1 MTSPG
6 LAPRDVVDINASTP
20 VAIVPKSASRL
31 RWLNWWRVVPALA
44 VLLIA
49 AIGPWFTP
57 YSATDV
63 IATPSISPNGTF
75 LMGTDASGLDVFSR
89 VVAGTRNDVV
99 IALADALLATSVG
112 IAVGLAVGMNESRRG
127 PLGLLARGLSRALDL
142 LQAIPAIVTGLVLVA
157 FFGSSVTSLTIA
169 LAVILA
175 PNQARLVRTEV
186 LRTRTEAYLDAARMA
201 GDREFVL
208 AMRHVLP
215 NASWAAL
222 ENTSVVFGSA
232 ILNTAALGFLGV
244 GLHPPTP
251 EWGSMISTGASDA
264 AVGRWWPA
272 LFPALAMVACVF
284 AFAAAGHRVFGRK

>member
-1 MTSPG
+1 VTTSA
-6 LAPRDVVDINASTP
+6 LAPRDPVDVDAPIPAATERKPAN
-20 VAIVPKSASRL
+20 RQ
-31 RWLNWWRVVPALA
+31 RWLSWWRVVPALA
-44 VLLIA
+44 ILLIA
-49 AIGPWFTP
+49 VIGPWLTP

-63 IATPSISPNGTF
+63 IATPSIWPNGTY

-99 IALADALLATSVG
+99 IALADAVLATSVG
-112 IAVGLAVGMNESRRG
+112 IAVGLAVGMNESKRG
-127 PLGLLARGLSRALDL
+127 PLGLLARGFSRGLDL
-142 LQAIPAIVTGLVLVA
+142 LQAIPAIVIGLVLVA
-157 FFGSSVTSLTIA
+157 FFGSSVTSLTVA

-201 GDREFVL
+201 GEREFVL
-208 AMRHVLP
+208 TMRHVLP

-272 LFPALAMVACVF
+272 LFPAAAMVACVF
-284 AFAAAGHRVFGRK
+284 AFAAAGQRLFGRK

>member
-1 MTSPG
+1 VYRESSNPE
-6 LAPRDVVDINASTP
+6 ARARR
-20 VAIVPKSASRL
+20 VAGRFL
-31 RWLNWWRVVPALA
+31 RHGWWRVIPALA
-44 VLLIA
+44 FVLIA
-49 AIGPWFTP
+49 VVGPWVTP

-63 IATPSISPNGTF
+63 VASPNIPPNATH

-89 VVAGTRNDVV
+89 VIAGARNDVR
-99 IALADALLATSVG
+99 IALADAVLATCIG
-112 IAVGLAVGMNESRRG
+112 IAVGLAVGMNESTRG
-127 PLGLLARGLSRALDL
+127 PLGWLARIMSRALDL
-142 LQAIPAIVTGLVLVA
+142 LQAIPAIVIGLVLVA

-201 GDREFVL
+201 GEREFLLTV
-208 AMRHVLP
+208 RHVLP
-215 NASWAAL
+215 NSSWSAL
-222 ENTSVVFGSA
+222 ENTSVVFGAA
-232 ILNTAALGFLGV
+232 ILNMAALGFLGV

-251 EWGSMISTGASDA
+251 TWGSMISIGASDA

-284 AFAAAGHRVFGRK
+284 AFAAAGQQAFGRKSVIQSA